1 MQVLKTYYNDSQM
14 TDSNSLVNALMEK
27 PEELSP
33 IITHLA
39 GREEKKFPLS
49 FLTEGVGNTRSIN
62 RFEYEYR
69 VKTHEVN
76 VRPVVRA
83 GGSAAGAD
91 PANVTVGGNG
101 TPFTVVFPDK
111 WFIFPYTLVSQ
122 TGKLA
127 RIMAEPVQV
136 SEGFEYTL
144 QQVEPGAAGLSADA
158 DGTGDLAVGALWGML
173 YANVGLDFS
182 RGNASNW
189 TAPGMVRS
197 KIGTIRKSY
206 QFSGNA
212 KDYVAEFEL
221 PLKEGSST
229 KLWMDYEE
237 YRHMLKFK
245 EECEMYYWYGQ
256 RTHDDAGRTTMVD
269 ENGQPVI
276 SGPGL
281 FEQIINKDTY
291 STLTQQKIEDTIGDL
306 FYGMTDATDKQVTLF
321 TGVGGAREF
330 DKAMRN
336 YYSSGTGTG
345 SAGANR
351 SYLTTSESKFITGS
365 GRNLGITGYFTS
377 YDHIDGHTVNV
388 VKVPLFDHGPVA
400 QASKKHPETG
410 LPLESYRM
418 TFVDQSSYDGENN
431 LQMINKKGREM
442 LRWCV
447 AGSVVPKGFA
457 ETDTRAS
464 DVDGASVHMLKT
476 AGILLR
482 RFDTS
487 LDLTCTAS

>member
-1 MQVLKTYYNDSQM
+1 M
-14 TDSNSLVNALMEK
+14 
-27 PEELSP
+27 
-33 IITHLA
+33 
-39 GREEKKFPLS
+39 
-49 FLTEGVGNTRSIN
+49 TEGVGNTKSID

-76 VRPVVRA
+76 VRPVV
-83 GGSAAGAD
+83 AASW
-91 PANVTVGGNG
+91 NRSRWMQRSTI
-101 TPFTVVFPDK
+101 TFPDR
-111 WFIFPYTLVSQ
+111 WFVFPYTLVSES
-122 TGKLA
+122 GVLA
-127 RIMAEPVQV
+127 RIMEEPRQKVWRIPV
-136 SEGFEYTL
+136 HNEVGISRCKLLWLL
-144 QQVEPGAAGLSADA
+144 QDT
-158 DGTGDLAVGALWGML
+158 TGDLSPGSMWGQL
-173 YANVGLDFS
+173 YANVGIDFS

-189 TAPGMVRS
+189 SAPGLVRS

-212 KDYVAEFEL
+212 KDYVAQFEL

-256 RTHDDAGRTTMVD
+256 KTHDSTGRTNMVD
-269 ENGQPVI
+269 ENGQPVV

-291 STLTQQKIEDTIGDL
+291 STLTQQKIEDVIGDL

-321 TGVGGAREF
+321 TGIGGAREF
-330 DKAMRN
+330 DKALRN
-336 YYSSGTGTG
+336 YYGSSSSTATSPG
-345 SAGANR
+345 STRG
-351 SYLTTSESKFITGS
+351 YLQTSESKFITGS
-365 GRNLGITGYFTS
+365 GRSLGVTGYFNS

-400 QASKKHPETG
+400 QASRKHPETG
-410 LPLESYRM
+410 LPIESYRM
-418 TFVDQSSYDGENN
+418 TFVDQSTYDGENN

-442 LRWCV
+442 LRWAV
-447 AGSVVPKGFA
+447 AGSVVPKGF
-457 ETDTRAS
+457 TGSDTRAS
-464 DVDGASVHMLKT
+464 DIDGASVHMLKT

-487 LDLTCTAS
+487 LDLQCTAS

>member
-1 MQVLKTYYNDSQM
+1 MALMQVLKTYYNDSQM
-14 TDSNSLVNALMEK
+14 TDTNSLVNALMEK

-49 FLTEGVGNTRSIN
+49 FLTEGVGNTKSID

-76 VRPVVRA
+76 VRPVVSSSGVGA
-83 GGSAAGAD
+83 GGAVFS
-91 PANVTVGGNG
+91 
-101 TPFTVVFPDK
+101 VVFPDK

-122 TGKLA
+122 SGVLA
-127 RIMAEPVQV
+127 RIMADPQPVSGGYEYKLQLV
-136 SEGFEYTL
+136 SPD
-144 QQVEPGAAGLSADA
+144 QASMPAADVAAG
-158 DGTGDLAVGALWGML
+158 ALFGML
-173 YANVGLDFS
+173 YANVGVDFS

-189 TAPGMVRS
+189 SAPGLVRS
-197 KIGTIRKSY
+197 KLGTVRKSY
-206 QFSGNA
+206 HFAGNA
-212 KDYVAEFEL
+212 KDYVAQFEL
-221 PLKEGSST
+221 PMKDGKTT
-229 KLWMDYEE
+229 KMWMDYEE

-256 RTHDDAGRTTMVD
+256 KTHDANGVSTMVD

-291 STLTQQKIEDTIGDL
+291 STLTQSKIEDTIGDL

-330 DKAMRN
+330 DKALRN
-336 YYSSGTGTG
+336 YYSG
-345 SAGANR
+345 ST
-351 SYLTTSESKFITGS
+351 YLQTTESKFITGS
-365 GRNLGITGYFTS
+365 GRSLGITGYFTS

-400 QASKKHPETG
+400 QASNKHPESG

-418 TFVDQSSYDGENN
+418 VFVDQSTYDGQNN
-431 LQMINKKGREM
+431 LQMMNKKGREM

-447 AGSVVPKGFA
+447 AGSVVPNGFNS
-457 ETDTRAS
+457 TDTRAS
-464 DVDGASVHMLKT
+464 DIDGASVHMLKT

-487 LDLTCTAS
+487 LDLSCVAS

>member
-1 MQVLKTYYNDSQM
+1 MALTQVLKTYYNDQQM
-14 TDSNSLVNALMEK
+14 TDTNSLVNALMEK
-27 PEELSP
+27 PAELSP

-49 FLTEGVGNTRSIN
+49 FLTEGVGNTKSID
-62 RFEYEYR
+62 RWEYEYR

-76 VRPVVRA
+76 VRPVVASAGTGA
-83 GGSAAGAD
+83 GGSM
-91 PANVTVGGNG
+91 
-101 TPFTVVFPDK
+101 FTVTFPDK

-122 TGKLA
+122 SGVLA
-127 RIMAEPVQV
+127 RIMKDPEPDA
-136 SEGFEYTL
+136 GGYKYTL
-144 QQVEPGAAGLSADA
+144 QLVSPDAGALPTADVA
-158 DGTGDLAVGALWGML
+158 AGALWGML
-173 YANVGLDFS
+173 FATVGIDFS

-189 TAPGMVRS
+189 TAPGLVRS

-206 QFSGNA
+206 HFAGNA
-212 KDYVAEFEL
+212 KDYVAEFSL
-221 PLKEGSST
+221 PTKQGSST

-256 RTHDDAGRTTMVD
+256 KTYDDKGVNRMLD

-276 SGPGL
+276 AGPGL

-291 STLTQQKIEDTIGDL
+291 STLTQKKIEDVIGDL
-306 FYGMTDATDKQVTLF
+306 FYGMTDATDKQVTLY
-321 TGVGGAREF
+321 TGIGGAREF
-330 DKAMRN
+330 DKAMRS
-336 YYSSGTGTG
+336 YYGNPSN
-345 SAGANR
+345 A
-351 SYLTTSESKFITGS
+351 YLQTTEAKFITGS
-365 GRNLGITGYFTS
+365 GRSLGITGYFTS
-377 YDHIDGHTVNV
+377 YDHIDGHRVNV

-400 QASKKHPETG
+400 QASAKHPESG

-442 LRWCV
+442 MRWAV

-457 ETDTRAS
+457 DSPLRAS
-464 DVDGASVHMLKT
+464 DIDGASVHMLKT

-487 LDLTCTAS
+487 LDLQCVAS

>member
-1 MQVLKTYYNDSQM
+1 MALTQVLKTYYNDSQM

-49 FLTEGVGNTRSIN
+49 FLTEGVGNTKSIN

-69 VKTHEVN
+69 VKTHEIN
-76 VRPVVRA
+76 VRPVISTPVA
-83 GGSAAGAD
+83 SKTYGTD
-91 PANVTVGGNG
+91 G
-101 TPFTVVFPDK
+101 TPFKVTFPDK
-111 WFIFPYTLVSQ
+111 WFVFPYTLVSQ
-122 TGKLA
+122 SGVLA
-127 RIMAEPVQV
+127 RIMSEPVPTA
-136 SEGFEYTL
+136 GGNEYTL
-144 QQVEPGAAGLSADA
+144 QLVEPGAAGISNAA
-158 DGTGDLAVGALWGML
+158 GGDLAAGALWGML
-173 YANVGLDFS
+173 YANVGIDFS

-189 TAPGMVRS
+189 SAPGLVRS

-212 KDYVAEFEL
+212 KDYVAEFNL
-221 PLKEGSST
+221 PTKNGGKT

-256 RTHDDAGRTTMVD
+256 KTHDDAGRTAMVD
-269 ENGQPVI
+269 ENGQPVV

-281 FEQIINKDTY
+281 LEQIINKDTY
-291 STLTQQKIEDTIGDL
+291 STLTEDKINNVIGDL
-306 FYGMTDATDKQVTLF
+306 YYGMTDATDKQVTLY

-330 DKAMRN
+330 DKAMKD
-336 YYSSGTGTG
+336 YFGKASGFM
-345 SAGANR
+345 SKADGAH
-351 SYLTTSESKFITGS
+351 SKFVTGN

-377 YDHIDGHTVNV
+377 YDHVDGHTVNV
-388 VKVPLFDHGPVA
+388 VKSPLFDHGPVA
-400 QASKKHPETG
+400 QASKKHPVSG

-418 TFVDQSSYDGENN
+418 VFVDQSNYDGENN
-431 LQMINKKGREM
+431 LQMINKKGREL
-442 LRWCV
+442 LRWAV
-447 AGSVVPKGFA
+447 AGSVVPKGFSD
-457 ETDTRAS
+457 TDTRAS
-464 DVDGASVHMLKT
+464 DIDGASVHMLKT

>member
-1 MQVLKTYYNDSQM
+1 MSVMQVLKTYYNDSQM
-14 TDSNSLVNALMEK
+14 TDTNSLVNALMER

-49 FLTEGVGNTRSIN
+49 FLTEGVGNTKSID

-69 VKTHEVN
+69 VKTHEIN
-76 VRPVVRA
+76 VRPVTVGLAAAAGA
-83 GGSAAGAD
+83 GGSMFYL
-91 PANVTVGGNG
+91 T
-101 TPFTVVFPDK
+101 FPDK
-111 WFIFPYTLVSQ
+111 WFVFPYTLVSQ
-122 TGKLA
+122 SGVLA
-127 RIMAEPVQV
+127 RIMNEPIPD
-136 SEGFEYTL
+136 GAGWKYTL
-144 QQVEPGAAGLSADA
+144 KIVSPDTANVPLADVTA
-158 DGTGDLAVGALWGML
+158 GALWGQL
-173 YANVGLDFS
+173 YANVGVDFS

-189 TAPGMVRS
+189 TAPGLVRS

-206 QFSGNA
+206 HFSGNA
-212 KDYVAEFEL
+212 KDYVAQFEL
-221 PLKEGSST
+221 PLKEGSKT

-256 RTHDDAGRTTMVD
+256 KTHDASGISTMLD

-281 FEQIINKDTY
+281 LEQIINKDTY
-291 STLTQQKIEDTIGDL
+291 STLTQTKLEETIGDL
-306 FYGMTDATDKQVTLF
+306 FYGMTDATDKQVTLY
-321 TGVGGAREF
+321 TGIGGAREF
-330 DKAMRN
+330 DKALKS
-336 YYSSGTGTG
+336 YYSG
-345 SAGANR
+345 NPF
-351 SYLTTSESKFITGS
+351 LQTTQPTFITGS

-377 YDHIDGHTVNV
+377 YQHVDGYSVNV
-388 VKVPLFDHGPVA
+388 VKSHLFDHGPVA
-400 QASKKHPETG
+400 QASQKHPVSG

-418 TFVDQSSYDGENN
+418 VFVDQSTYDGENN
-431 LQMINKKGREM
+431 LQMINKKGREL

-447 AGSVVPKGFA
+447 AGSVVPKGFSGN
-457 ETDTRAS
+457 DSRAS
-464 DVDGASVHMLKT
+464 DIDGASVHMLKT

-487 LDLTCTAS
+487 LDLKCIAS

>member
-1 MQVLKTYYNDSQM
+1 M
-14 TDSNSLVNALMEK
+14 TDTNSLVNALMER

-49 FLTEGVGNTRSIN
+49 FLTEGVGNTKSID

-69 VKTHEVN
+69 VKTHEIN
-76 VRPVVRA
+76 VRPVIASSGNGA
-83 GGSAAGAD
+83 GGA
-91 PANVTVGGNG
+91 
-101 TPFTVVFPDK
+101 PFALTFPDK

-122 TGKLA
+122 SGKLA
-127 RIMAEPVQV
+127 RIMTEPVPDG
-136 SEGFEYTL
+136 SGWKYTL
-144 QQVEPGAAGLSADA
+144 KIVSPDVASIPAA
-158 DGTGDLAVGALWGML
+158 DLADGALWGQL
-173 YANVGLDFS
+173 YANVGVDFS

-189 TAPGMVRS
+189 TAPGLVRS

-206 QFSGNA
+206 HFSGNA
-212 KDYVAEFEL
+212 KDYVAQFEL
-221 PLKEGSST
+221 PLKEGSKT

-237 YRHMLKFK
+237 YRHMIKFK

-256 RTHDDAGRTTMVD
+256 KTHDATGTTTMLD

-291 STLTQQKIEDTIGDL
+291 ATLTQNKIEEVIGDL
-306 FYGMTDATDKQVTLF
+306 FYGMTDATDKQVTLY
-321 TGVGGAREF
+321 TGIGGAREF
-330 DKAMRN
+330 DRALKA
-336 YYSSGTGTG
+336 YYG
-345 SAGANR
+345 SNTF
-351 SYLTTSESKFITGS
+351 LQTSQPYFITGS

-377 YDHIDGHTVNV
+377 YEHVDGHRVNV

-400 QASKKHPETG
+400 QASVKHPVSG

-418 TFVDQSSYDGENN
+418 VFVDQSTYDGENN

-447 AGSVVPKGFA
+447 AGSVIPKGF
-457 ETDTRAS
+457 TGNDTRAS
-464 DVDGASVHMLKT
+464 DIDGASVHMLKT

-487 LDLTCTAS
+487 LDLQCVAS

>member
-1 MQVLKTYYNDSQM
+1 MQVLKSYYNDQQM
-14 TDSNSLVNALMEK
+14 TDTNSLVNALMEK

-49 FLTEGVGNTRSIN
+49 FLTEGVGNTRSID
-62 RFEYEYR
+62 RYEYEYR

-76 VRPVVRA
+76 VRPVVSTA
-83 GGSAAGAD
+83 PVGALG
-91 PANVTVGGNG
+91 ANGETFKI
-101 TPFTVVFPDK
+101 TFPDK

-122 TGKLA
+122 EGNLA
-127 RIMAEPVQV
+127 RIMEEPKPV
-136 SEGFEYTL
+136 SGGYEYTL
-144 QQVEPGAAGLSADA
+144 KIVSPDTASISIAEATP
-158 DGTGDLAVGALWGML
+158 GALWGML
-173 YANVGLDFS
+173 FANVGIDFS

-189 TAPGMVRS
+189 SAPGMVRS
-197 KIGTIRKSY
+197 KIGTVRKSY
-206 QFSGNA
+206 HFSGNA
-212 KDYVAEFEL
+212 KDYVAQFTL
-221 PLKEGSST
+221 PTKEGSST
-229 KLWMDYEE
+229 NLWMDYEE

-245 EECEMYYWYGQ
+245 EECEMYYWYGAK
-256 RTHDDAGRTTMVD
+256 TYDDQGANKMLD

-291 STLTQQKIEDTIGDL
+291 STLTQKKLEDTIGDL

-321 TGVGGAREF
+321 TGIGGAREF
-330 DKAMRN
+330 DKALRN
-336 YYSSGTGTG
+336 YYSNGVSSSSMNQT
-345 SAGANR
+345 N
-351 SYLTTSESKFITGS
+351 SYLKTSEAKFITGS

-377 YDHIDGHTVNV
+377 YDHIDGHRVNV

-400 QASKKHPETG
+400 QASRKHPESG

-418 TFVDQSSYDGENN
+418 VFVDQSSYDGENN

-447 AGSVVPKGFA
+447 AGSVVPKGFT

-464 DVDGASVHMLKT
+464 DIDGASVHMLKT

>member
-1 MQVLKTYYNDSQM
+1 MALQQVLKTYYNDQQM
-14 TDSNSLVNALMEK
+14 TDTNSLVNALMEK

-49 FLTEGVGNTRSIN
+49 FLTEGVGNTKSID

-76 VRPVVRA
+76 VRPVVANAGNGA
-83 GGSAAGAD
+83 GGSH
-91 PANVTVGGNG
+91 
-101 TPFTVVFPDK
+101 FTITFPDK
-111 WFIFPYTLVSQ
+111 WFVFPYTLVSQ
-122 TGKLA
+122 SGVLA
-127 RIMAEPVQV
+127 RIMSEPVPD
-136 SEGFEYTL
+136 GGGYKYTL
-144 QQVEPGAAGLSADA
+144 KLVSPDAGSLPSTDVAA
-158 DGTGDLAVGALWGML
+158 GALWGML
-173 YANVGLDFS
+173 YANVGIDFS

-189 TAPGMVRS
+189 SAPGLVRS

-206 QFSGNA
+206 HFSGNA
-212 KDYVAEFEL
+212 KDYVAEFTL
-221 PLKEGSST
+221 PMKEGQST

-245 EECEMYYWYGQ
+245 EECEMYYWYGAKTYDGNGVNQ
-256 RTHDDAGRTTMVD
+256 MLD

-291 STLTQQKIEDTIGDL
+291 STLTQSKIEDVIGDL
-306 FYGMTDATDKQVTLF
+306 FYGMTDATDKQVTLY

-336 YYSSGTGTG
+336 YYGGATAGGGT
-345 SAGANR
+345 SN
-351 SYLTTSESKFITGS
+351 YLQTTESKFITGS
-365 GRNLGITGYFTS
+365 GRSLGITGYFTS
-377 YDHIDGHTVNV
+377 YDHIDGHRVNV
-388 VKVPLFDHGPVA
+388 VKVPLMDHGPVA
-400 QASKKHPETG
+400 QASAKHPESG

-418 TFVDQSSYDGENN
+418 TFVDQSTYDGENN

-464 DVDGASVHMLKT
+464 DIDGASVHMLKT

-487 LDLTCTAS
+487 LDLQCVAS

>member
-1 MQVLKTYYNDSQM
+1 MALMQVLKTYYNDSQM
-14 TDSNSLVNALMEK
+14 TDTNSLVNALQER
-27 PEELSP
+27 PAELSP

-49 FLTEGVGNTRSIN
+49 FLTEGVGNTKSID
-62 RFEYEYR
+62 RYEYEYR

-76 VRPVVRA
+76 VRPIVEVRA
-83 GGSAAGAD
+83 AASQTTIGS
-91 PANVTVGGNG
+91 NG
-101 TPFTVVFPDK
+101 TPFEVVFPDK

-122 TGKLA
+122 TGELA
-127 RIMAEPVQV
+127 RIMKDPEPV
-136 SEGFEYTL
+136 GNGYRYTL
-144 QQVEPGAAGLSADA
+144 QLVKPGAAGLSNSAGADL
-158 DGTGDLAVGALWGML
+158 GTGALWGQL
-173 YANVGLDFS
+173 YANVGVDFS

-189 TAPGMVRS
+189 TAPGLVRS

-212 KDYVAEFEL
+212 KDYVAEFSL
-221 PLKEGSST
+221 PMKNGGKS

-256 RTHDDAGRTTMVD
+256 RTHDDAGRTQMTD
-269 ENGQPVI
+269 ENGQPVV

-291 STLTQQKIEDTIGDL
+291 STLTQKKIEDVIGDL
-306 FYGMTDATDKQVTLF
+306 FYGMTDATDKQVTLY
-321 TGVGGAREF
+321 TGIGGAREF

-336 YYSSGTGTG
+336 YYKASG
-345 SAGANR
+345 N
-351 SYLTTSESKFITGS
+351 SYLQTTEAKFITGS
-365 GRNLGITGYFTS
+365 GRNLGITGYFTT
-377 YDHIDGHTVNV
+377 YQHIDGHTVNV
-388 VKVPLFDHGPVA
+388 VKAPLFDHGPVA
-400 QASKKHPETG
+400 QASVKHPESG
-410 LPLESYRM
+410 LPMESYRM
-418 TFVDQSSYDGENN
+418 VFVDQSNYDGENN

-442 LRWCV
+442 LRWAV
-447 AGSVVPKGFA
+447 SGSVIPKGFKGS
-457 ETDTRAS
+457 DTRAS
-464 DVDGASVHMLKT
+464 DIDGASVHMLKT

-487 LDLTCTAS
+487 LDLVCTAS